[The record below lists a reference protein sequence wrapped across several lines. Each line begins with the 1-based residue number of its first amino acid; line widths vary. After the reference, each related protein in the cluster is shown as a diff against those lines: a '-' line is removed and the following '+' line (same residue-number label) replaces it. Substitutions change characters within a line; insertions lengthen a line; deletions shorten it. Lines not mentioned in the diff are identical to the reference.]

1 VVAKGD
7 IQTVDFHP
15 NENGGTR
22 ILKGIMVAGKE
33 GEELSWKLEGTAE
46 VKYTLRLVVAPK
58 EEFKE
63 QFAEFNSL
71 PSFEHKEEVT
81 LTTDS
86 MISSREEASWPS
98 PAIAQRR
105 ATHTLG
111 SALARHSSESSGN
124 TSTRHGDRES
134 FLP

>member
-1 VVAKGD
+1 VVAKSD
-7 IQTVDFHP
+7 SQTVDFQP

-46 VKYTLRLVVAPK
+46 VKYTLRLIVAPK
-58 EEFKE
+58 EDFKE
-63 QFAEFNSL
+63 QFAQFTSL
-71 PSFEHKEEVT
+71 PSFEHREEVT

-86 MISSREEASWPS
+86 VISSREEAIQPS

-111 SALARHSSESSGN
+111 TALTRHSSDSSGSI
-124 TSTRHGDRES
+124 STRHAYRDS